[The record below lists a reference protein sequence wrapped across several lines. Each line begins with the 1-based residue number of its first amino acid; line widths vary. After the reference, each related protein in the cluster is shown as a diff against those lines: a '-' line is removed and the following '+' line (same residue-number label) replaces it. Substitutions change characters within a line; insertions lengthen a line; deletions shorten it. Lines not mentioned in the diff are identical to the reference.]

1 MAMSQPVWSRIDEA
15 QHTDFI
21 IQLSHGVYPLADRT
35 VIDPETLRVMQSTG
49 VYRFEGPG
57 SYPTPDA
64 SDIGPPPQG
73 MTARD
78 NAVWMSR
85 HLWQLSYES
94 AQTPGYYALMVPV
107 WWIAD
112 RLGGTMTAIYVL
124 RIINALLV
132 ALLAPMAIVVATRLA
147 PGRTDVAV
155 LAALFA
161 ILLPGLDLNATRVGN
176 DALAAVLGAAA
187 IVMSVRWAGGAW
199 SVRRALLLGLVLG
212 AGVLVKL
219 TLLGLAPAVAA
230 AILWPARGPS
240 LSRRVGLLM
249 VTGLVV
255 AACLGIWFAL
265 NLHLYGVPLPSA
277 RTNRLSIVPPMSFD
291 LRYVPFSMAF
301 FVVSYWSGEPL
312 GALPYAAGFVVLGS
326 LVTLIAVAG
335 LIKRWN
341 LGGPGLVGIVAIA
354 GMLAVALLL
363 PATAAFQFAGP
374 GRYEYPAL
382 PAVAAL
388 TAMGVTALLARASA
402 WRSLA
407 GLYGVGAAAILTG
420 GALGLAAEPSPVGSG
435 MPPSDAT
442 LVATQ
447 ASGQRGAFSVSV
459 DGVALDPVGRATWV
473 HVTATNAGSQEAEWS
488 PAPVVDGVTA
498 DYARS
503 TQLPG
508 DLEPGESASGWI
520 YVPLEAHR
528 GDTLTLRFRDVAQ
541 ESYASVGDIEVQLRA

>member
-1 MAMSQPVWSRIDEA
+1 MAVSQPVWSRIDEA

-21 IQLSHGVYPLADRT
+21 IQLGHGVYPLADRT

-73 MTARD
+73 MTARN

-107 WWIAD
+107 WWVAD
-112 RLGGTMTAIYVL
+112 QLGGTMTAIYVM
-124 RIINALLV
+124 RIINALLI
-132 ALLAPMAIVVATRLA
+132 ALLAPMAIVVAMRLA
-147 PGRTDVAV
+147 PGRMEVAV

-176 DALAAVLGAAA
+176 DALAIVLGAAA
-187 IVMSVRWAGGAW
+187 IVMSVRWTGGAW
-199 SVRRALLLGLVLG
+199 SVRRALLLGLLLG

-230 AILWPARGPS
+230 AMLWPARGPS
-240 LSRRVGLLM
+240 LSRRAGLLM
-249 VTGLVV
+249 VTGLLV
-255 AACLGIWFAL
+255 AVCLGVWFAI
-265 NLHLYGVPLPSA
+265 NLHLYGVPVPSA

-291 LRYVPFSMAF
+291 LRYVPFSIAF

-341 LGGPGLVGIVAIA
+341 LGGPALVGIAAIA

-388 TAMGVTALLARASA
+388 TAVGVTALLARAFA

-407 GLYGVGAAAILTG
+407 GIYGVGAAAILAA
-420 GALGLAAEPSPVGSG
+420 GALGLAAEASPVGAG
-435 MPPSDAT
+435 IPPSDVT
-442 LVATQ
+442 LVTTQ
-447 ASGQRGAFSVSV
+447 ASAQHGAFSISV
-459 DGVALDPVGRATWV
+459 DNLALDPVNHATWV
-473 HVTATNAGSQEAEWS
+473 HITATNTGPQEAEWN
-488 PAPVVDGVTA
+488 PAPVADGVTA
-498 DYARS
+498 DYTRS
-503 TQLPG
+503 THLPG
-508 DLEPGESASGWI
+508 DLEAGESASGWI
-520 YVPLEAHR
+520 YLPLEVRR

-541 ESYASVGDIEVQLRA
+541 DSYASVDDVAVQLSV

>member
-473 HVTATNAGSQEAEWS
+473 HVTAINAGSQEAEWS